1 MLNQNGHVSEG
12 SAENLFIIRDGVAY
26 TPPVYDNILEGIN
39 RRTHV
44 QLLRDEL
51 GVETVVRPVDRTEV
65 LLADEIFFC
74 GTGVQVVAVTEV
86 DFLPVG
92 GGRMGPIVSQLR
104 ELFFG
109 IVRGRSA
116 KYRHWCTPVYPA

>member
-39 RRTHV
+39 RRTHI

-65 LLADEIFFC
+65 LLADEVFFC
-74 GTGVQVVAVTEV
+74 GTGVQL
-86 DFLPVG
+86 LP
-92 GGRMGPIVSQLR
+92 
-104 ELFFG
+104 
-109 IVRGRSA
+109 
-116 KYRHWCTPVYPA
+116 